1 MKDQLSKDK
10 TYKIPAVLVVCAVLA
25 AITII
30 AYEPV
35 RHNGFVGYDDGRYIT
50 ENPQVKQGLTLE
62 TLKWAFTKPHY
73 FMWHPLTTLS
83 YLVEYEFFGAN
94 AVASH
99 LINLLFHI
107 INALMLFWILKKM
120 TGTFWPSAFAAA
132 LFAVHP
138 LQVESVAWAAE
149 RKNVLSGLFW
159 LLTIAAYIRY
169 ADFGELS
176 RGEKPKAGR
185 YMVLLLVYG
194 LCILTKPTVV
204 VVPFVLLLLDFWP
217 LRRITRNTIRRLII
231 EKIPLFFLAALLCV
245 VTVFAQKSGGVIKT
259 MPHFAFQYRL
269 ENAIVSY
276 ISYLFK
282 MAYPV
287 NLAVFYPHPGPRIA
301 LWQPLLALIA
311 LAVITGLVF
320 YFGRRRRYLI
330 TGWLWYVGTLVPVIG
345 LIQVGGQAMADRYM
359 YLPMVGLLIIIA
371 EAMSEIIRKW
381 RYSRYVLF
389 VISAAILVVLMIAAR
404 NQVRYWKDDF
414 TLFGHA
420 IDVTKNNENM
430 HYNIGHAYQQK
441 GQFEKAIEHYKET
454 LRIEPGDLQAMNNLG
469 VLLLSQK
476 KTDEALKIFEKAVQL
491 NSHYIDS
498 INNLGLALREKGR
511 VKEAMEKWQ
520 QVIDLEPMQPEA
532 HYNIGVT
539 MLRNGRYNQAIE
551 HLNKSLEKKKEWDVY
566 NYLSTSY
573 MALGQFKNAMGSYN
587 EAIKLKPGDM
597 NIESNIAMTLTK
609 LGKAE
614 QAEQIWQRILARD
627 PENFKAHYG
636 LGRLLADKKQLDKA
650 MEHFNK
656 VLQAKPDWFEIH
668 LMIADVYYKQK
679 ELTLA
684 VQHLREAVRL
694 KNDYS
699 EAMNLLAWIEATAK
713 DIGIRNPDEAVRF
726 ASSACEL
733 TANKNPVIL
742 DTLAVAYASAG
753 RFNDA
758 IKTAQTAVKLAD
770 EHKLTKLANEIS
782 EHLKL
787 FKAKQA
793 YYEK

>member
-1 MKDQLSKDK
+1 MKEQLSKDK
-10 TYKIPAVLVVCAVLA
+10 TYKKPAVLVVCAVLA
-25 AITII
+25 VITII
-30 AYEPV
+30 AYEPL
-35 RHNGFVGYDDGRYIT
+35 RHNGFVGYDDDEYVLDC
-50 ENPQVKQGLTLE
+50 PQVRQGLTLE
-62 TLKWAFTKPHY
+62 TLKWAFAEPH
-73 FMWHPLTTLS
+73 FHNWHPITTLN
-83 YLVEYEFFGAN
+83 YLIEYEFFGIN
-94 AVASH
+94 AFGYH
-99 LINLLFHI
+99 LTSLLLHI
-107 INALMLFWILKKM
+107 INSLLMLMILKKM
-120 TGTFWPSAFAAA
+120 TGAFWPSVFAAA
-132 LFAVHP
+132 VFAVHP
-138 LQVESVAWAAE
+138 LQVESVAWVAE
-149 RKNVLSGLFW
+149 QKNVISGLFW

-169 ADFGELS
+169 A
-176 RGEKPKAGR
+176 EKPAAGR
-185 YMVLLLVYG
+185 YIVLLLVYG
-194 LCILTKPTVV
+194 LCLMTKAIVV

-217 LRRITRNTIRRLII
+217 LRRITRNTMGRIII
-231 EKIPLFFLAALLCV
+231 EKIPLLISAVLLIV
-245 VTVFAQKSGGVIKT
+245 VTTLAQKSGGAIKT
-259 MPHFAFQYRL
+259 MPYFAFQYRL

-276 ISYLFK
+276 ARYPV
-282 MAYPV
+282 MMVYPV
-287 NLAVFYPHPGPRIA
+287 NLAVFYPHPGPKIA
-301 LWQPLLALIA
+301 LWQPLLAMLT

-320 YFGRRRRYLI
+320 YFGRQRRYLI

-345 LIQVGGQAMADRYM
+345 LIQLGGQAMADRYM

-371 EAMSEIIRKW
+371 ELLSEAAQKW
-381 RYSRYVLF
+381 RNSRYVLF
-389 VISAAILVVLMIAAR
+389 VISGVIFIVLIIVTR

-441 GQFEKAIEHYKET
+441 GQFEKAMEHYKEA

-491 NSHYIDS
+491 NSRYIDS

-520 QVIDLEPMQPEA
+520 QVLDLEPMQPEA

-539 MLRNGRYNQAIE
+539 MLRNGGYSQAVE
-551 HLNKSLEKKKEWDVY
+551 HLRKALEKKRNWVEVY
-566 NYLSTSY
+566 NYLGTAY
-573 MALGQFKNAMGSYN
+573 MAIGQFKAAMDSYN
-587 EAIKLKPGDM
+587 EAIKLKPNDI
-597 NIESNIAMTLTK
+597 NIESNIALTLAK
-609 LGKAE
+609 LGKTEEAN
-614 QAEQIWQRILARD
+614 QIWQRILARD

-636 LGRLLADKKQLDKA
+636 LGRLLADKKQLDEA

-668 LMIADVYYKQK
+668 LMIADVYYKRK

-694 KNDYS
+694 KNDCS

-713 DIGIRNPDEAVRF
+713 DISIRNSDEAVRF

-733 TANKNPVIL
+733 TANKNPVLL

-787 FKAKQA
+787 FKAKQT